1 MALLGVIPLLAG
13 GIWMVG
19 ILKSLGMMLNFI
31 NVMGLP
37 MIVGIGIDDGVH
49 LLHRYQ
55 YEGLKKTPT
64 VLRSTG
70 KAILLTSLTT
80 MAGFGSLSLAS
91 YRGWASLGIL
101 LAVGVGAC
109 FLTTVLFL
117 PAIIG
122 LTQKGRQTHASN
134 SGE

>member
-1 MALLGVIPLLAG
+1 
-13 GIWMVG
+13 
-19 ILKSLGMMLNFI
+19 MLNFL

-55 YEGLKKTPT
+55 YEGLDKTPL
-64 VLRSTG
+64 VLKSTG

-101 LAVGVGAC
+101 LAIGVGAC

-122 LTQKGRQTHASN
+122 LMKQKKD
-134 SGE
+134 